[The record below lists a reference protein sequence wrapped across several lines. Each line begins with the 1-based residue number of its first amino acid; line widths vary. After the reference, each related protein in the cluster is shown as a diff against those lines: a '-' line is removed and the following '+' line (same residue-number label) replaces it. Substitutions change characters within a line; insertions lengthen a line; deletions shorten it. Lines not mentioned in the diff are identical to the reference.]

1 MIEINL
7 IPEELKV
14 KVKKSAA
21 PLDSKKLLYLIP
33 LGGSILILA
42 HIYLGVVNISL
53 NYKYKAL
60 NAQWKVLEPQMNV
73 LAENNKENNLL
84 RDDDSVLQKM
94 VRERVNWADKLNKL
108 SQYLPSGIWFDEIV
122 LLNKE
127 FTLKATVISMEKEE
141 MSLINK
147 FLLGLKND
155 KGFSRDFKILELGT
169 IKREKLGG
177 YDISS
182 FSLAGSL
189 K

>member
-14 KVKKSAA
+14 KIKKTSA
-21 PLDSKKLLYLIP
+21 PLDSKKILYLIP
-33 LGGSILILA
+33 IGVSILLLA
-42 HIYLGVVNISL
+42 HIWLGVSNISL
-53 NYKYKAL
+53 NYKYKGL
-60 NAQWKVLEPQMNV
+60 NAQWVVLEPQMKA
-73 LAENNKENNLL
+73 LEENNKENNLL
-84 RDDDSVLQKM
+84 RDDDSVLQALIN
-94 VRERVNWADKLNKL
+94 ERVNWADKLNKL
-108 SQYLPSGIWFDEIV
+108 SLCLPSGIWFNEITV
-122 LLNKE
+122 LNKV
-127 FTLKATVISMEKEE
+127 FTLKATVISIEKEE

-169 IKREKLGG
+169 IRREKLGS
-177 YDISS
+177 YDASS